1 MQNHLALFRCMQKLQ
16 QGLISMNELIDSTSK
31 NNKIVFKKFHIIQ
44 GKEIPIKF
52 FENIEKYKRNNKKII
67 FTDEIMKLSELF
79 QYHNLFNEIES
90 RWNLVEKSWE
100 LNISKNLL
108 NVAYDHNEIN
118 LYTINPKKNLVS
130 ITSARQALIG
140 YHKGRCFYCNKEISS
155 DLNAQ
160 EDSFT
165 DLDHFLPLSLEIRD
179 KILKNLNGIWNLVLC
194 CKKCNR
200 GKYVNSIIFLIK
212 NFYIN

>member
-1 MQNHLALFRCMQKLQ
+1 
-16 QGLISMNELIDSTSK
+16 MNELIDSTSK

-100 LNISKNLL
+100 LNISKNL
-108 NVAYDHNEIN
+108 
-118 LYTINPKKNLVS
+118 
-130 ITSARQALIG
+130 
-140 YHKGRCFYCNKEISS
+140 
-155 DLNAQ
+155 
-160 EDSFT
+160 
-165 DLDHFLPLSLEIRD
+165 
-179 KILKNLNGIWNLVLC
+179 
-194 CKKCNR
+194 
-200 GKYVNSIIFLIK
+200 
-212 NFYIN
+212 